1 MTRSRF
7 SPLRLLDDWD
17 ALYFE
22 LNQHDEDPPIIPRRT
37 HFAWWCQ
44 GHIETGTA
52 IWHVVTA
59 PRERMFSDHS
69 GLELWERLFYGGK
82 AIVCLIAGWDD
93 CEPDGSADY
102 KRSLEA
108 FPVVYFDHQEYGT
121 PDGPGGCC
129 EEVHVGSGVFEHW
142 YAYIEHESWP

>member
-1 MTRSRF
+1 MPRSRF
-7 SPLRLLDDWD
+7 SPLRHIDDWD
-17 ALYFE
+17 ALAYE
-22 LNQHDEDPPIIPRRT
+22 RDNDSDPILRRT
-37 HFAWWCQ
+37 RFAWWCQ
-44 GHIETGTA
+44 GHIETAAA
-52 IWHVVTA
+52 IWHIVTA

-69 GLELWERLFYGGK
+69 EIALWERIFYSGK
-82 AIVCLIAGWDD
+82 AIVCLIAGWNDIAGEED
-93 CEPDGSADY
+93 IGY
-102 KRSLEA
+102 KRMMEA